1 MQKAPFRNAIKPIS
15 EAEKH
20 HIAPWN
26 GLFRNAKW
34 AISESETCDFGLWY
48 RVYQKAIHT
57 EMTFIMPYLTFLYI
71 SFAKIFC
78 QNYVKKICKFASW
91 VFTKNADIR
100 HKERY
105 GMYLFYEPKIHLC
118 LTLMIYRL
126 RHHKFIITAAPLYLC
141 SSINSLLSHY
151 QFILAA
157 ASIHC
162 CRIINLSLQQH
173 QYIVT
178 AL

>member
-1 MQKAPFRNAIKPIS
+1 
-15 EAEKH
+15 
-20 HIAPWN
+20 
-26 GLFRNAKW
+26 
-34 AISESETCDFGLWY
+34 
-48 RVYQKAIHT
+48 
-57 EMTFIMPYLTFLYI
+57 
-71 SFAKIFC
+71 
-78 QNYVKKICKFASW
+78 
-91 VFTKNADIR
+91 
-100 HKERY
+100 
-105 GMYLFYEPKIHLC
+105 MYLFYEPKIHLC

-162 CRIINLSLQQH
+162 YCIINLLLRHH

-178 AL
+178 VLLINYCSITRLSFLQYEFIFSAMQFYYFGQYEFIVLTYVHSIPMNAWHHFTYIRKLRHHYPQATQHRNVILSEGCILFS